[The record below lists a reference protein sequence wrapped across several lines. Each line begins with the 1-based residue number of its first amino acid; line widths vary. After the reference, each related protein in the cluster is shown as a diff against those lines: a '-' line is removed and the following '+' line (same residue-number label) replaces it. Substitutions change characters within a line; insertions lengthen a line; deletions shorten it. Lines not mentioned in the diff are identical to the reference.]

1 MLPIFFGEI
10 MIMSRIM
17 QSPLQEV
24 DIHRALLALD
34 RAAGWPGIQAQ
45 RMEYQLV
52 AAEGPL

>member
-1 MLPIFFGEI
+1 MLPIFFGEV

-34 RAAGWPGIQAQ
+34 RAAGWAGT
-45 RMEYQLV
+45 RS
-52 AAEGPL
+52 G